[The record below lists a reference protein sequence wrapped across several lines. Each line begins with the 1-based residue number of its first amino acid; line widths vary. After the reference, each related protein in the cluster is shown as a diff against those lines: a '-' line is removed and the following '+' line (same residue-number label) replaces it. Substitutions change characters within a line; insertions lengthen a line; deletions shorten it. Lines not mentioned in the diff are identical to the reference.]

1 MLDIDTPHAVNVR
14 AVAPNAVPIR
24 TGGSAVLLVPTPGTP
39 GTDGVDGTV
48 ADVTRIGVFQ
58 FANPSAI
65 FTAFK
70 VNVIRKV
77 FILPLSAK
85 RFRVHVK
92 NYSQAT
98 DANGTHDLTSFQIH
112 MGSPVVSADGTLP
125 GNFTAAP
132 TVIQS
137 PTTVTV
143 GTEYISPWIDPG
155 IFALDEADRLYMLSI
170 GCDQSAAS
178 IALGSG
184 PCWRSS
190 SGNPNDSALAS
201 PPGIAMDAGNSFL
214 LTFIEYEFADNAA
227 PVTIVLGHSMSQ
239 TAATSLGDVHAWHHL
254 WERRVDGVVGSLGS
268 AGLWAA
274 HFAVDG
280 PKWSLY
286 DQLSQPLNP
295 DYVVLA
301 MLSGSDIGGNAT
313 EEVAESTV
321 LDVINLARG
330 KYPTARII
338 LTTNP
343 PRADIGNPT
352 NEATR
357 IAHNAWLQTCPNGAD
372 ACVDVDALLTDWADT
387 PAQHAV
393 LNSGD
398 GVHPGPRG
406 HTAIATAMPMA
417 RQSAPG
423 TGPPGAPGAPG
434 APGTGGGGGT
444 DWAPADFDLL
454 AWSFSPLGISDR
466 VATTF
471 GGALFLTG
479 IQIPEAMTVTNVHIF
494 MLEPG
499 VNLTAGQSFATLYQ
513 NGNLLAVTADQAVP
527 WSTTSGRQDMALL
540 PGPQDVDAGL
550 VYVGFWSGGGDTLPS
565 PGALAAVQQAFSVS
579 IDRYAFDF
587 ASYPLS
593 TTAPATLG
601 TLMAGIGYWAAVS

>member
-1 MLDIDTPHAVNVR
+1 MLDVDTPLAFNVVAAPPTAAVT
-14 AVAPNAVPIR
+14 A
-24 TGGSAVLLVPTPGTP
+24 GGSAVILVPTPGTP
-39 GTDGVDGTV
+39 GVDGVDGTV
-48 ADVTRIGVFQ
+48 ADVTRVGVFQ
-58 FANPSAI
+58 FANPNAI

-70 VNVIRKV
+70 VNVIRRA
-77 FILPLSAK
+77 FMLPLTAK

-92 NYSQAT
+92 NYSQGT
-98 DANGTHDLTSFQIH
+98 DANGAHDLTSFQVH
-112 MGSPVVSADGTLP
+112 LGTPVVSADGTLP
-125 GNFTAAP
+125 GNFTATP

-137 PTTVTV
+137 PTTVPV

-155 IFALDEADRLYMLSI
+155 TLTLEADQLYMLSI

-190 SGNPNDSALAS
+190 SGNPGDSALTA

-227 PVTIVLGHSMSQ
+227 PVTLVLGHSMSQ
-239 TAATSLGDVHAWHHL
+239 TAATGLGDVHAWHHL
-254 WERRVDGVVGSLGS
+254 WERRVAGVAGSLGC

-274 HFAVDG
+274 HFATDG
-280 PKWSLY
+280 PKWHLY
-286 DQLSQPLNP
+286 DNLSQPLNP

-313 EEVAESTV
+313 EQVAESTV
-321 LDVINLARG
+321 LDVMNLARQ

-343 PRADIGNPT
+343 PRSDVGANEPT
-352 NEATR
+352 RVT
-357 IAHNAWLQTCPNGAD
+357 HNAWLQTCPHGAD

-423 TGPPGAPGAPG
+423 TGPQGIQGIQGAA
-434 APGTGGGGGT
+434 GTGGGS
-444 DWAPADFDLL
+444 DWTPADFGLT
-454 AWSFSPLGISDR
+454 AWSFNPLGISDTEAP
-466 VATTF
+466 ATPS
-471 GGALFLTG
+471 ALNLVG
-479 IQIPEAMTVTNVHIF
+479 IKIPAAMTITNVHIF
-494 MLEPG
+494 LIAPG
-499 VNLTAGQSFATLYQ
+499 TNLTEGQSFAALYQ
-513 NGNLLAVTADQAVP
+513 NGNLLAVTADQSVP
-527 WSTTSGRQDMALL
+527 WATTSGMQTMALSSPQAVD
-540 PGPQDVDAGL
+540 PGM
-550 VYVGFWSGGGDTLPS
+550 VYVGFWSVGDTPPAPARLPNV
-565 PGALAAVQQAFSVS
+565 PAAFGAS
-579 IDRYAFDF
+579 IDRYAFDVTH
-587 ASYPLS
+587 YPLD

-601 TLMAGIGYWAAVS
+601 TLMSGIGYWAAVS